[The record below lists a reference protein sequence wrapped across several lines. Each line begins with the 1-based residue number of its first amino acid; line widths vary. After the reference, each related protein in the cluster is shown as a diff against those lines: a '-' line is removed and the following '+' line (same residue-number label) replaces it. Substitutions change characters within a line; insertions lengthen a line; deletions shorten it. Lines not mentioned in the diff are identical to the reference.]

1 MVKRRVIIEVRYD
14 VSYIMDIPE
23 DVLNDRDK
31 LADYILDHIDPS
43 KWEYD
48 PGFYEGLWD
57 AIEVAI
63 EKDRFEVEEV
73 E

>member
-23 DVLNDRDK
+23 DVLNDRDR

-48 PGFYEGLWD
+48 PGFYEGLWYTIKT
-57 AIEVAI
+57 AVE
-63 EKDRFEVEEV
+63 EGRFEVEEV
-73 E
+73 